1 MGRPAFVSLRT
12 KLLIG
17 TILIVAVLMGAV
29 TAIVERRQRTTII
42 EEVHRRGTAL
52 AEGLAGVSAGALL
65 LYNYT
70 ALEQN
75 VVRFARET
83 DVTYA
88 LILDRLGQVAAHSRA
103 PEQVGRPLSD
113 AVSLRALAAAPVL
126 QETVD
131 PSGEALYDIAVP
143 IAVDG
148 ERWGTVRIGV
158 SRRRMDAEIAGTRRE
173 LAALA
178 VVALVLGGVAAA
190 IGAGRIAR
198 PVRQLADGV
207 AAIARGELDQ
217 RIEPGRSDELGR
229 LALAFNEMAA
239 QLRQQRADLEA
250 AHAALRQRFAELS
263 DLKSYTDHILR
274 SFVNGL
280 VTLDLDGRVV
290 TVNPAAEALTG
301 CAAGTLTGRPA
312 TEAFHRV
319 PELRDLLL
327 ETLRTRVGV
336 GPVSFVLARSDGRP
350 VPVELATTPLRGA
363 EGQALGVVAVLRD
376 LTPVRQLEEQLRR
389 SDRLAAL
396 GTLAAGLAHEIK
408 NPLTAIMTFSRH
420 VGRRFDDERFRQ
432 RFQSVVP
439 RELERIN
446 AIVDGLLRLARPT
459 RLTLAPVHLPPL
471 LEQVLELYAHQI
483 ETRRIRVRRDW
494 SMGVPPVPGDA
505 EHLYQAFLNLVAN
518 AIEAMEGEEGGTL
531 TARVGWASDAERG
544 AGLAADRLVVEVA
557 DTGSGIKPEEAPNVF
572 NPFFTT
578 KSGGTGLGLA
588 IAHKIIDDH
597 GGTVTFRSAPGQGTV
612 FTVALPLRAGRRAE
626 WPASR
631 EWRLGSQARDAGAA
645 PLTRRDPTE
654 PT

>member
-1 MGRPAFVSLRT
+1 MARPVFVSLRT

-17 TILIVAVLMGAV
+17 TILIVAVLMAAV
-29 TAIVERRQRTTII
+29 TVVVEHRQRTTII
-42 EEVHRRGTAL
+42 EEVHRRGTAM

-65 LYNYT
+65 LYNFT

-75 VVRFARET
+75 VVRFDRET
-83 DVTYA
+83 DVTSA
-88 LILDRLGQVAAHSRA
+88 MILDRLGQVVAHSRA
-103 PEQVGRPLSD
+103 PGAVGSTLSD
-113 AVSLRALAAAPVL
+113 PVSLRALAAALVI
-126 QETVD
+126 QETVGPD
-131 PSGEALYDIAVP
+131 GEALYDIAVP
-143 IAVDG
+143 ILVEG
-148 ERWGTVRIGV
+148 TRWGTVRIAL
-158 SRRRMDAEIAGTRRE
+158 SRRRMDAEISGTRRE

-178 VVALVLGGVAAA
+178 VVALVLGGLATAIVAR
-190 IGAGRIAR
+190 RITR

-217 RIEPGRSDELGR
+217 RIDPGRSDELGR

-239 QLRQQRADLEA
+239 QLRQQRTDLEVA
-250 AHAALRQRFAELS
+250 AAALHQRFAELS

-290 TVNPAAEALTG
+290 TVNLAAETLTG
-301 CAAGTLTGRPA
+301 CAASVLTGRPA
-312 TEAFHRV
+312 TEVFHHV

-336 GPVSFVLARSDGRP
+336 PQVVLMLPRDEGHSI
-350 VPVELATTPLRGA
+350 PVEVATTPLRGA
-363 EGQALGVVAVLRD
+363 EGQALGVVAILRD

-408 NPLTAIMTFSRH
+408 NPLTSIMTFSRH
-420 VGRRFDDERFRQ
+420 VARRFDDERFRQ

-446 AIVDGLLRLARPT
+446 AIVDGLLRLARPA
-459 RLTLAPVHLPPL
+459 RLVLAPVHLPPL
-471 LEQVLELYAHQI
+471 VEQALELYAPQI
-483 ETRRIRVRRDW
+483 EARRIRVRREW
-494 SMGVPPVPGDA
+494 SVSVPPVPGDA

-518 AIEAMEGEEGGTL
+518 AIDAMEEEGGTL
-531 TARVGWASDAERG
+531 TVRLGWPQTAEGLG
-544 AGLAADRLVVEVA
+544 AAFRDRLVLEVM
-557 DTGSGIKPEEAPNVF
+557 DTGSGIKPEETADVF

-588 IAHKIIDDH
+588 IAHKIVEDH
-597 GGTVTFRSAPGQGTV
+597 GGTVTFRSTPGQGTV
-612 FTVALPLRAGRRAE
+612 FTVALPIRAGRRADH
-626 WPASR
+626 PASG
-631 EWRLGSQARDAGAA
+631 EWRIGSQA
-645 PLTRRDPTE
+645 P
-654 PT
+654 

>member
-1 MGRPAFVSLRT
+1 MPRPIFVSLRT

-17 TILIVAVLMGAV
+17 TILIVGVLMVAV
-29 TAIVERRQRTTII
+29 TAVVERGQRTAII

-65 LYNYT
+65 LYNFT
-70 ALEQN
+70 VLEQN
-75 VVRFARET
+75 AVRFARET
-83 DVTYA
+83 DVAYA
-88 LILDRLGQVAAHSRA
+88 LILDRFGQIAAHSRA
-103 PEQVGRPLSD
+103 PELVGRTPSD
-113 AVSLRALAAAPVL
+113 AVSLRALATAPML

-131 PSGEALYDIAVP
+131 SRGEAIYDIAVP
-143 IAVDG
+143 ILVEG

-158 SRRRMDAEIAGTRRE
+158 SRHRMDAEIAGTRRE
-173 LAALA
+173 LAGLA
-178 VVALVLGGVAAA
+178 VIALVLGGLAAA
-190 IGAGRIAR
+190 IGARRIAR

-217 RIEPGRSDELGR
+217 RIEPGRSDEVGR

-239 QLRQQRADLEA
+239 QLRQQRTELEA
-250 AHAALRQRFAELS
+250 THAALRQRFTELS

-274 SFVNGL
+274 SFVSGL

-290 TVNPAAEALTG
+290 TVNPAAEGLMG
-301 CAAGTLTGRPA
+301 CGADTLTGRPA
-312 TEAFHRV
+312 TEAFHRH

-327 ETLRTRVGV
+327 ETLRTRVGA
-336 GPVSFVLARSDGRP
+336 GPVSFELVRSDGQS

-363 EGQALGVVAVLRD
+363 EGQALGVVAILRD

-408 NPLTAIMTFSRH
+408 NPLTSIMMFSRH

-446 AIVDGLLRLARPT
+446 AIVDGLLRLARPS
-459 RLTLAPVHLPPL
+459 RLALAPVHLPPL

-483 ETRRIRVRRDW
+483 ETRRIRVQREWRV
-494 SMGVPPVPGDA
+494 GVPPVPGDA
-505 EHLYQAFLNLVAN
+505 EQLYQAFLNLVAN
-518 AIEAMEGEEGGTL
+518 AIEAMEGEEAGML
-531 TARVGWASDAERG
+531 TVRVGWGGDGDRG
-544 AGLAADRLVVEVA
+544 AGPPADQLVVEVA
-557 DTGSGIKPEEAPNVF
+557 DTGSGIKPEETPNVF

-588 IAHKIIDDH
+588 IAHKIIEDH
-597 GGTVTFRSAPGQGTV
+597 GGAVTFRTASGHGTV
-612 FTVALPLRAGRRAE
+612 FTVALPLRVGQRADR
-626 WPASR
+626 PPSR
-631 EWRLGSQARDAGAA
+631 DWRLGSQA
-645 PLTRRDPTE
+645 P
-654 PT
+654 

>member
-1 MGRPAFVSLRT
+1 MAGSVFVSVRT

-17 TILIVAVLMGAV
+17 TILIIAVPMVAVTV
-29 TAIVERRQRTTII
+29 VVERRQRMTII
-42 EEVHRRGTAL
+42 DEVHRRGTAL

-65 LYNYT
+65 LYNFT

-75 VVRFARET
+75 VVRFDRET

-88 LILDRLGQVAAHSRA
+88 LILDRAGEVVAHSRA
-103 PEQVGRPLSD
+103 PGHVGLTLSD
-113 AVSLRALAAAPVL
+113 AVSLRALAAAPVV

-131 PSGEALYDIAVP
+131 ADGEALYDFAVP
-143 IAVDG
+143 ILVEGDH
-148 ERWGTVRIGV
+148 WGTVRIGL
-158 SRRRMDAEIAGTRRE
+158 SRRRVDAQIAGTRRE

-178 VVALVLGGVAAA
+178 VVALVLGGLATAMVAR
-190 IGAGRIAR
+190 RITR

-217 RIEPGRSDELGR
+217 RIDPGRSDELGR

-239 QLRQQRADLEA
+239 QLRQQRVDLET
-250 AHAALRQRFAELS
+250 AHTALRQRFTELS
-263 DLKSYTDHILR
+263 DLKSYTDHILS

-301 CAAGTLTGRPA
+301 CAASALRGRPA
-312 TEAFHRV
+312 TDAFQHL

-327 ETLRTRVGV
+327 ETLRSRVGV
-336 GPVSFVLARSDGRP
+336 GPVSFMLARSDGRS
-350 VPVELATTPLRGA
+350 VPVELATTPLRGG
-363 EGQALGVVAVLRD
+363 EEQALGVMAVLRD
-376 LTPVRQLEEQLRR
+376 LSPVRQLEEQLRR

-420 VGRRFDDERFRQ
+420 IARRFNDERFRQ

-446 AIVDGLLRLARPT
+446 AIVDGLLRLARPA
-459 RLTLAPVHLPPL
+459 RLVLAPVHLPPL
-471 LEQVLELYAHQI
+471 LEQALDLFAPQI
-483 ETRRIRVRRDW
+483 EARGIRVRREW
-494 SMGVPPVPGDA
+494 SVGIPPVPGDA
-505 EHLYQAFLNLVAN
+505 EHLYQALLNLVAN
-518 AIEAMEGEEGGTL
+518 AIDAMEEGGTI
-531 TARVGWASDAERG
+531 TVSVGWPPLAEASGGVAR
-544 AGLAADRLVVEVA
+544 DRLVVEIA
-557 DTGSGIKPEEAPNVF
+557 DTGSGIKPEETTNVF

-588 IAHKIIDDH
+588 IAHKIIEDH
-597 GGTVTFRSAPGQGTV
+597 GGTVTFRSVPEQGTV
-612 FTVALPLRAGRRAE
+612 FTVSLPLRVGRRAD
-626 WPASR
+626 WPVAGGR
-631 EWRLGSQARDAGAA
+631 RLDSQI
-645 PLTRRDPTE
+645 P
-654 PT
+654 

>member
-1 MGRPAFVSLRT
+1 MARPIFVSLRT

-17 TILIVAVLMGAV
+17 TILIVAVLMVAV
-29 TAIVERRQRTTII
+29 TAVVERRQRMTII

-52 AEGLAGVSAGALL
+52 AEGLAGVSAGALV
-65 LYNYT
+65 LYNFT

-88 LILDRLGQVAAHSRA
+88 LILDRFGEVAAHSRA
-103 PEQVGRPLSD
+103 PEHVGRTLSD

-126 QETVD
+126 QETVGPD
-131 PSGEALYDIAVP
+131 GEALYDIAVP
-143 IAVDG
+143 ILVEG
-148 ERWGTVRIGV
+148 ERWGTVRVGV
-158 SRRRMDAEIAGTRRE
+158 SRHRMDAEIAGTRRE
-173 LAALA
+173 LAGLA
-178 VVALVLGGVAAA
+178 VVALVLGGLAAA
-190 IGAGRIAR
+190 IGARRITR
-198 PVRQLADGV
+198 PVRRLADGV

-239 QLRQQRADLEA
+239 QLGRQRAELEA

-290 TVNPAAEALTG
+290 TVNPAAEALMG
-301 CAAGTLTGRPA
+301 GAAGALTGRPA
-312 TEAFHRV
+312 AEAFQHL

-336 GPVSFVLARSDGRP
+336 GPVSFVLARSDGQS

-408 NPLTAIMTFSRH
+408 NPLTSIMTFSRH
-420 VGRRFDDERFRQ
+420 VARRFDDERFRQ

-446 AIVDGLLRLARPT
+446 AIVDGLLRLARPS

-483 ETRRIRVRRDW
+483 ETRRYPRAAGLVRRR
-494 SMGVPPVPGDA
+494 SPRPGRRGAPLPGVPQPR
-505 EHLYQAFLNLVAN
+505 
-518 AIEAMEGEEGGTL
+518 GECHRGHGGRRDRH
-531 TARVGWASDAERG
+531 AHG
-544 AGLAADRLVVEVA
+544 APGLA
-557 DTGSGIKPEEAPNVF
+557 TG
-572 NPFFTT
+572 
-578 KSGGTGLGLA
+578 
-588 IAHKIIDDH
+588 
-597 GGTVTFRSAPGQGTV
+597 
-612 FTVALPLRAGRRAE
+612 
-626 WPASR
+626 
-631 EWRLGSQARDAGAA
+631 
-645 PLTRRDPTE
+645 
-654 PT
+654 

>member
-1 MGRPAFVSLRT
+1 MAPPAFVSLRT

-17 TILIVAVLMGAV
+17 TILIVAALMAAV
-29 TAIVERRQRTTII
+29 TAVVERRQRMTII

-52 AEGLAGVSAGALL
+52 AEGLAGVSTGPLL
-65 LYNYT
+65 LYNFT

-75 VVRFARET
+75 VVRFDQET
-83 DVTYA
+83 DVVYA
-88 LILDRLGQVAAHSRA
+88 LLLDRFGQVVAHSRS
-103 PEQVGRPLSD
+103 PESVGVTPSD
-113 AVSLRALAAAPVL
+113 AVSLRALADAPVL

-131 PSGEALYDIAVP
+131 SAGEGRYDVAVP
-143 IAVDG
+143 ILVEG
-148 ERWGTVRIGV
+148 ERWGTVRIGL
-158 SRRRMDAEIAGTRRE
+158 SRHRVDAQIAATRRE

-178 VVALVLGGVAAA
+178 AVALVLGGLATALVAR
-190 IGAGRIAR
+190 RITR

-217 RIEPGRSDELGR
+217 RIDPGRLDELGR

-239 QLRQQRADLEA
+239 QLRQQRVDLET

-274 SFVNGL
+274 SFASGL

-301 CAAGTLTGRPA
+301 CAASSLTGRPA
-312 TEAFHRV
+312 AEAFQHL

-327 ETLRTRVGV
+327 ETLRSRVGL
-336 GPVSFVLARSDGRP
+336 GPVPVLLACRDGRA

-408 NPLTAIMTFSRH
+408 NPLTSIMTFSRH
-420 VGRRFDDERFRQ
+420 LARRYDDDRFRQ

-446 AIVDGLLRLARPT
+446 AIVDGLLRLARPA
-459 RLTLAPVHLPPL
+459 RLALAPVHLPPL
-471 LEQVLELYAHQI
+471 LEQALELCAHQI
-483 ETRRIRVRRDW
+483 EARRICVRREW
-494 SMGVPPVPGDA
+494 PAGVPPIAGDA
-505 EHLYQAFLNLVAN
+505 EQLYQAFLNLVAN
-518 AIEAMEGEEGGTL
+518 AIDAMGDEGGTL
-531 TARVGWASDAERG
+531 TVRLRWPSHAEEASGRIPG
-544 AGLAADRLVVEVA
+544 GLVVEIA
-557 DTGSGIKPEEAPNVF
+557 DTGTGIKPEDTASVF
-572 NPFFTT
+572 NPFFST
-578 KSGGTGLGLA
+578 KAGGTGLGLA
-588 IAHKIIDDH
+588 IAHKIVEDH
-597 GGTVTFRSAPGQGTV
+597 GGAVTFRSTPGEGTV
-612 FTVALPLRAGRRAE
+612 FTVALPLRAVRRPE
-626 WPASR
+626 RPASG
-631 EWRLGSQARDAGAA
+631 EWRLGSQA
-645 PLTRRDPTE
+645 P
-654 PT
+654 

>member
-1 MGRPAFVSLRT
+1 MTRPAFVSLRT
-12 KLLIG
+12 KFLIG

-29 TAIVERRQRTTII
+29 TAVVERRQRTTII

-65 LYNYT
+65 LYNFT

-75 VVRFARET
+75 VVRFDRET

-88 LILDRLGQVAAHSRA
+88 LILDRFGQVVAHSRA
-103 PEQVGRPLSD
+103 PEYVGLTLSD
-113 AVSLRALAAAPVL
+113 AVSLRALAAAPVF
-126 QETVD
+126 QETQSPD
-131 PSGEALYDIAVP
+131 GEALYDIAVP
-143 IAVDG
+143 ILVEGD
-148 ERWGTVRIGV
+148 RWGTVRIGL
-158 SRRRMDAEIAGTRRE
+158 SRRRMDAQIAGTRRE

-178 VVALVLGGVAAA
+178 VVALLLGGLATAIVAR
-190 IGAGRIAR
+190 RIAR

-239 QLRQQRADLEA
+239 QLRQQRTDLEA

-301 CAAGTLTGRPA
+301 CGASTLTGRPT
-312 TEAFHRV
+312 TEAFYHL

-336 GPVSFVLARSDGRP
+336 GPVSLTLARTDGRS
-350 VPVELATTPLRGA
+350 VSVEVATTPLRGA

-408 NPLTAIMTFSRH
+408 NPLTSIMTFSRH
-420 VGRRFDDERFRQ
+420 VARRFDDERFRQ

-446 AIVDGLLRLARPT
+446 AIVDGLLRLARPA
-459 RLTLAPVHLPPL
+459 RLVLAPVHLPPL
-471 LEQVLELYAHQI
+471 LDQALELYAHQI
-483 ETRRIRVRRDW
+483 DARRIRVRREW
-494 SMGVPPVPGDA
+494 PAGVPPIPGDA

-518 AIEAMEGEEGGTL
+518 AIDAMEEGGTL
-531 TARVGWASDAERG
+531 TVRLDWPPTAEGSGGMSR
-544 AGLAADRLVVEVA
+544 DRLVVEVA
-557 DTGSGIKPEEAPNVF
+557 DTGSGIKPEETPNVF
-572 NPFFTT
+572 NPFFST
-578 KSGGTGLGLA
+578 KTGGTGLGLA
-588 IAHKIIDDH
+588 IAHKIIEDH
-597 GGTVTFRSAPGQGTV
+597 GGTVTFRSTPGQGTV
-612 FTVALPLRAGRRAE
+612 FTVALPLRAGRRVD
-626 WPASR
+626 WPAAG
-631 EWRLGSQARDAGAA
+631 EWRLGSQA
-645 PLTRRDPTE
+645 P
-654 PT
+654 

>member
-1 MGRPAFVSLRT
+1 MFVSLRT
-12 KLLIG
+12 KLLTG
-17 TILIVAVLMGAV
+17 TLLIVAVLMAAV
-29 TAIVERRQRTTII
+29 TAVVEHRQRTTII
-42 EEVHRRGTAL
+42 EEVHRRGTAM

-65 LYNYT
+65 LYNFT

-75 VVRFARET
+75 VVRFDRET
-83 DVTYA
+83 DVVSA
-88 LILDRLGQVAAHSRA
+88 MILDRFGQVVAHSRTPA
-103 PEQVGRPLSD
+103 AVGSTLSD
-113 AVSLRALAAAPVL
+113 PVSLRALSAAPVL
-126 QETVD
+126 QETAGPD
-131 PSGEALYDIAVP
+131 GEALYDVAVP
-143 IAVDG
+143 ILVEG
-148 ERWGTVRIGV
+148 VRWGTVRIAL
-158 SRRRMDAEIAGTRRE
+158 SRQRMDAEISGTRRE
-173 LAALA
+173 LAMVA
-178 VVALVLGGVAAA
+178 VVALVLGGLATV
-190 IGAGRIAR
+190 IVGRRMTR

-239 QLRQQRADLEA
+239 QLRQQRTDLEVA
-250 AHAALRQRFAELS
+250 DAALRQRFAELS

-301 CAAGTLTGRPA
+301 RAAAELTGRPT
-312 TEAFHRV
+312 TETFQNA

-336 GPVSFVLARSDGRP
+336 PHVSLMLPRGDGPP
-350 VPVELATTPLRGA
+350 VPVEVTTTPLRGA
-363 EGQALGVVAVLRD
+363 EGQALGVVAILRD

-408 NPLTAIMTFSRH
+408 NPLTSIMTFSRH
-420 VGRRFDDERFRQ
+420 IARRFDDERFRQ

-446 AIVDGLLRLARPT
+446 AIVDGLLRLARPA
-459 RLTLAPVHLPPL
+459 RLVLAPVHVPPL
-471 LEQVLELYAHQI
+471 IEQALELYAPQI
-483 ETRRIRVRRDW
+483 EARRIRVRREW
-494 SMGVPPVPGDA
+494 PIGMPPIPGDT

-518 AIEAMEGEEGGTL
+518 AIDAMEEEGGTL
-531 TARVGWASDAERG
+531 TLRLGWPRDADGLGHAVRDRVV
-544 AGLAADRLVVEVA
+544 LEVI
-557 DTGSGIKPEEAPNVF
+557 DTGSGIKPEETPEVF

-588 IAHKIIDDH
+588 IAHKIIEDH
-597 GGTVTFRSAPGQGTV
+597 GGTVTFRSSPGQGTV
-612 FTVALPLRAGRRAE
+612 FTVVLPVRAGRHAE
-626 WPASR
+626 PLVR
-631 EWRLGSQARDAGAA
+631 GEWRVGGQA
-645 PLTRRDPTE
+645 PP
-654 PT
+654 

>member
-1 MGRPAFVSLRT
+1 MARPPFVSLRT

-17 TILIVAVLMGAV
+17 TILIVAGLMLAV
-29 TAIVERRQRTTII
+29 TAVVERRQRTAII
-42 EEVHRRGTAL
+42 EEVQRRGTAL

-65 LYNYT
+65 LYNFT
-70 ALEQN
+70 VLQQN
-75 VVRFARET
+75 VVRFAHET

-88 LILDRLGQVAAHSRA
+88 LILDRLGQVVAHSRS
-103 PEQVGRPLSD
+103 PESVGRTLAD
-113 AVSLRALAAAPVL
+113 TVSLRALASASVL

-131 PSGEALYDIAVP
+131 ADRAPLYDIAVP
-143 IAVDG
+143 ILVEG
-148 ERWGTVRIGV
+148 ERWGTVRVGI
-158 SRRRMDAEIAGTRRE
+158 SRQRMDAEIAGTRRE
-173 LAALA
+173 LAGLA
-178 VVALVLGGVAAA
+178 VIALVLGGLAAA
-190 IGAGRIAR
+190 IGAQRIAR

-229 LALAFNEMAA
+229 LAVAFNEMAA
-239 QLRQQRADLEA
+239 QLRRQRTELEA
-250 AHAALRQRFAELS
+250 ADAALRQRFAELS

-274 SFVNGL
+274 SFANGL

-290 TVNPAAEALTG
+290 TVNPAADTLMG
-301 CAAGTLTGRPA
+301 SPAGTLTGRPA
-312 TEAFHRV
+312 TEAFHHL

-336 GPVSFVLARSDGRP
+336 GPVSFVLARSDGQS
-350 VPVELATTPLRGA
+350 VSVELATTPLRGA

-408 NPLTAIMTFSRH
+408 NPLTSIMTFSRH
-420 VGRRFDDERFRQ
+420 VARRFDDERFRQ

-446 AIVDGLLRLARPT
+446 AIVDGLLRLARPS

-494 SMGVPPVPGDA
+494 SVGLPPVPGDA

-518 AIEAMEGEEGGTL
+518 AIEAMEGEETGTL
-531 TARVGWASDAERG
+531 TVRLGWPRDDESASGVPR
-544 AGLAADRLVVEVA
+544 DRLVVEVA
-557 DTGSGIKPEEAPNVF
+557 DTGSGIKPEETPNVF

-588 IAHKIIDDH
+588 IAHKIVEDH
-597 GGTVTFRSAPGQGTV
+597 GGTVTFRTAPGHGTV
-612 FTVALPLRAGRRAE
+612 FTVALPVRVARRAD
-626 WPASR
+626 WPVSHDR
-631 EWRLGSQARDAGAA
+631 RLGSQA
-645 PLTRRDPTE
+645 P
-654 PT
+654 